1 MLLKKQHIPALL
13 SAFMLVAGLV
23 LNFARVDLFSE
34 KVQLFW
40 YLSAYVPV
48 GVPVV
53 KRAIDELFKLDFANE
68 FFLMSVA
75 TIGAFAIGE
84 YAEAVAVMLFYEI
97 GELLQKDAVDRARG
111 NIRALLDLRPATAA
125 LRRKGEWINVNPED
139 VAIGDLIMVKPGEKF
154 PLDGKLISESATVN
168 TAAITGESRPKG
180 VYKGETVLAGSI
192 NIEGVS
198 EMQVTRAYSDS
209 SLSRILK
216 MVEEANLRKAPTER
230 FMRRFARYYTPVV
243 MSMALMIT
251 FIPALIVESYLF
263 SDWVYR
269 AFVFLVIA
277 CPCALYVSIPLGYF
291 GGIGAASKN
300 GILFKGADYLDR
312 LRNLHSILIDKTGTL
327 TKGSFS
333 VTDIRPV
340 GIRVE
345 ELLYLTAA
353 LESRSTHPVAR
364 AITGYAGIPEKIPE
378 IEKVNE
384 IPAMGMEGRVNG
396 RLVMSGSNKLMERS
410 GIEIPAETINI
421 PFTIIHTAIDN
432 KYAGY
437 FVLADEIHENS
448 RAAVEKL
455 HRLGVREVVMLSGD
469 KDSITKAVASDLGI
483 DHARGDLLPE
493 EKAAIVKQYVDRAKG
508 IVAFAGDGI
517 NDAPSLAEADT
528 GIAMGAMGSDLA
540 IETAD
545 VVIQTDQPSKIAEA
559 VQVARETSRI
569 VWQNIWM
576 VFIVKALFLGL
587 GAMGLAGMWE
597 AVFADMGVALAAI
610 FNAIRIQRKKIST

>member
-1 MLLKKQHIPALL
+1 MSFKKQYIPALL
-13 SAFMLVAGLV
+13 SAFLLVTGLA
-23 LNFARVDLFSE
+23 LNFIRVDLFSE
-34 KVQLFW
+34 RIQLFW
-40 YLSAYVPV
+40 YVSAYVLV
-48 GVPVV
+48 GGTVV
-53 KRAIDELFKLDFANE
+53 KRAVEELIRLDFANE

-84 YAEAVAVMLFYEI
+84 YAEAVAVMLFYEV

-111 NIRALLDLRPATAA
+111 NIKALLDLRPQTAT
-125 LRRKGEWINVNPED
+125 LKKNGDWITVNPE
-139 VAIGDLIMVKPGEKF
+139 VAAIGDILMVKPGEKF

-168 TAAITGESRPKG
+168 TAAITGESRPERIYEGGK
-180 VYKGETVLAGSI
+180 VLAGTI
-192 NIEGVS
+192 NIDGIS
-198 EMQVTRAYSDS
+198 EMQVTRAFSDS

-216 MVEEANLRKAPTER
+216 LVEEANLRKAPTER
-230 FMRRFARYYTPVV
+230 FMRRFARYYTPLV
-243 MSMALMIT
+243 MAMALLIT
-251 FIPALIVESYLF
+251 LLPALLVESYQF

-312 LRNLHSILIDKTGTL
+312 LRDLHTILIDKTGTL

-333 VTDIRPV
+333 VTDVRPA
-340 GIRVE
+340 GIKIE
-345 ELLYLTAA
+345 ELVNLTAA

-364 AITGYAGIPEKIPE
+364 AITGYAGIHENVPE
-378 IEKVNE
+378 IERVTE
-384 IPAMGMEGRVNG
+384 IPAMGMMGSVNG
-396 RLVMSGSNKLMERS
+396 RNVISGNKKLMERS
-410 GIEIPAETINI
+410 GIEIPAETGNI
-421 PFTIIHTAIDN
+421 PYTIIHTAIDN

-437 FVLADEIHENS
+437 FVLADEIHGDS
-448 RAAVEKL
+448 KAAVEKL
-455 HRLGVREVVMLSGD
+455 HRLGVKEVVMLSGD
-469 KDSITKAVASDLGI
+469 RDRITKAVASDLGI
-483 DHARGDLLPE
+483 DHAHGDLLPE
-493 EKAAIVKQYVDRAKG
+493 EKAAIVKEYVGREKG

-517 NDAPSLAEADT
+517 NDAPSIALADV

-545 VVIQTDQPSKIAEA
+545 VVIQTDQPSKIARA
-559 VQVARETSRI
+559 VQIARETSRI
-569 VWQNIWM
+569 VRQNIWM

-587 GAMGLAGMWE
+587 GAMGIAGMWE

-610 FNAIRIQRKKIST
+610 FNAIRIQRKKF